1 MLNGGSAADDEAATG
16 VDPMGLEPTT
26 SSMPWRRSTGLSYG
40 PRRSVHVTSADVA
53 EAVEAGSRRPAGRYA
68 RPR

>member
-1 MLNGGSAADDEAATG
+1 MSRDITY

-40 PRRSVHVTSADVA
+40 PETDAHDTSDPRLRSPFNVQFGEHFA
-53 EAVEAGSRRPAGRYA
+53 
-68 RPR
+68 